1 MMKTTA
7 ISHPDIAL
15 IKYWGKKPG
24 FEELRLPANGSIAM
38 VLSGLQTITTVEFS
52 DKYSID
58 TIVIDH
64 NEISGRQKVRVIEH
78 LDRIRSKAKIT
89 LNARVQSENNFPMSA
104 GISSSASGFSALT
117 VATVEAAG
125 LRMSQKELSIL
136 ARKASGSACRPI
148 MDGFVEWLDGDSDET
163 SYAESFLPPE
173 HWNIR
178 DVVAIISY
186 KEKSVPTS
194 DGMAIADTTPFFI
207 ERLKKMPDKI
217 CLVKKLLQERNF
229 QEFGELIESE
239 ALEMHAIALTSQP
252 PLIYWLP
259 ETIQLMHEVQQWRK
273 DGLEAYFTINT
284 GQNVHILCEEKN
296 VQEVQKH
303 LSSLSIVKQVI
314 VNKPSQGAHVVNE
327 HLF

>member
-1 MMKTTA
+1 MKATA
-7 ISHPDIAL
+7 VSHPDVAL

-24 FEELRLPANGSIAM
+24 FEELRLPANGSISM
-38 VLSGLQTITTVEFS
+38 VLSDLQTITTVEFS
-52 DKYSID
+52 EKYSND
-58 TIVIDH
+58 TVMI
-64 NEISGRQKVRVIEH
+64 GQKDIQGVQKERVSEQ
-78 LDRIRSKAKIT
+78 LDRIRLQARIT
-89 LNARVQSENNFPMSA
+89 LKARVQSENNFPMSA
-104 GISSSASGFSALT
+104 GISSSASGLSALT
-117 VATVEAAG
+117 VAAAEAAG
-125 LRMSQKELSIL
+125 LRMSKKELSIL

-148 MDGFVEWLDGDSDET
+148 MDGFVEWFDGDTDET

-178 DVVAIISY
+178 DVVAVISH

-194 DGMAIADTTPFFI
+194 DGMAAAETSPFFI

-217 CLVKKLLQERNF
+217 KIAKKLIQERNF

-259 ETIQLMHEVQQWRK
+259 ETVLLMHEVQQWRK
-273 DGLEAYFTINT
+273 NGLEAYFTINT
-284 GQNVHILCEEKN
+284 GQNVHIICEEKN
-296 VQEVQKH
+296 VQEVQNR
-303 LSSLSIVKQVI
+303 LGSLAIVKKMI
-314 VNKPSQGAHVVNE
+314 VNQPSEGTHVIDE

>member
-1 MMKTTA
+1 MKATA
-7 ISHPDIAL
+7 VSHPDVAL

-24 FEELRLPANGSIAM
+24 FEELRLPANGSISM
-38 VLSGLQTITTVEFS
+38 VLSDLQTITTVEFS
-52 DKYSID
+52 EKYSND
-58 TIVIDH
+58 TVMI
-64 NEISGRQKVRVIEH
+64 GQKDIQGVQKERVSEQ
-78 LDRIRSKAKIT
+78 LDRIRLQARIT
-89 LNARVQSENNFPMSA
+89 LKARVQSENNFPMSA
-104 GISSSASGFSALT
+104 GISSSASGLSALT
-117 VATVEAAG
+117 VAAAEAAG
-125 LRMSQKELSIL
+125 LRMSKKELSIL

-148 MDGFVEWLDGDSDET
+148 MDGFVEWFDGDTDET

-178 DVVAIISY
+178 DVVAIISH

-194 DGMAIADTTPFFI
+194 DGMAAAETSPFFI

-217 CLVKKLLQERNF
+217 KIAKKLIQERNF

-259 ETIQLMHEVQQWRK
+259 ETVLLMHEVQQWRK
-273 DGLEAYFTINT
+273 NGLEAYFTINT
-284 GQNVHILCEEKN
+284 GQNVHIICEEKN
-296 VQEVQKH
+296 VQEVQNR
-303 LSSLSIVKQVI
+303 LGSLAIVKKMI
-314 VNKPSQGAHVVNE
+314 VNQPSEGTHVIDE